1 MITEL
6 FPLAEATGQAVA
18 AHGEAAS
25 GVTKIFTD
33 FGIDLPFI
41 LAQAINF
48 SVVAFIL
55 WRFAFKPVAATLEQR
70 QKQIEA
76 GLKDAAD
83 IRAKLAATH
92 QETLQILQKAHAEAA
107 QIIDNARRAAKEFS
121 EREQKAATGR
131 ANEIIE
137 KAQQAIELERK
148 KMVQQTRGEIARLV
162 VSTTQKVL
170 AKELSDFE
178 RSRFNEAAAKELTN
192 V

>member
-1 MITEL
+1 MIVEL
-6 FPLAEATGQAVA
+6 LPLAEVAGQSA
-18 AHGEAAS
+18 G
-25 GVTKIFTD
+25 GVTQILHE
-33 FGIDLPFI
+33 FGIDGPIL

-48 SVVAFIL
+48 SIVVFVL
-55 WRFAFKPVAATLEQR
+55 WRFAFKPVAATLQQR
-70 QKQIEA
+70 QKQIET

-83 IRAKLAATH
+83 IKAKLAATQ

-107 QIIDNARRAAKEFS
+107 QVVDNARRAAKEFS
-121 EREQKAATGR
+121 EREQKAASDR

-148 KMVQQTRGEIARLV
+148 KMMQETRGEIARLV
-162 VSTTQKVL
+162 VATTQKVL

>member
-1 MITEL
+1 M
-6 FPLAEATGQAVA
+6 
-18 AHGEAAS
+18 
-25 GVTKIFTD
+25 TKILTD
-33 FGIDLPFI
+33 FGIDFHSL
-41 LAQAINF
+41 LAQVINF
-48 SVVAFIL
+48 SVVAYVL

-70 QKQIEA
+70 QKKIEA

-83 IRAKLAATH
+83 IRAKLAATQ

-107 QIIDNARRAAKEFS
+107 QVIDNARRAAKEFS
-121 EREQKAATGR
+121 EREQKAASDR

-137 KAQQAIELERK
+137 KAQQAIGLERK
-148 KMVQQTRGEIARLV
+148 KMLQETRGEIARLV
-162 VSTTQKVL
+162 VATTQKVL

>member
-1 MITEL
+1 MIVEL
-6 FPLAEATGQAVA
+6 FPLAEATGQAA
-18 AHGEAAS
+18 T
-25 GVTKIFTD
+25 GVTKILTD
-33 FGIDLPFI
+33 IGIDFHSL
-41 LAQAINF
+41 LAQVINF
-48 SVVAFIL
+48 SVVAYVL

-70 QKQIEA
+70 QKKIEA

-83 IRAKLAATH
+83 IRAKLAATQ

-107 QIIDNARRAAKEFS
+107 QVIDNARRAAKEFS
-121 EREQKAATGR
+121 EREQKAASDR

-137 KAQQAIELERK
+137 KAQQAIGLERK
-148 KMVQQTRGEIARLV
+148 KMLQETRGEIARLV
-162 VSTTQKVL
+162 VATTQKVL